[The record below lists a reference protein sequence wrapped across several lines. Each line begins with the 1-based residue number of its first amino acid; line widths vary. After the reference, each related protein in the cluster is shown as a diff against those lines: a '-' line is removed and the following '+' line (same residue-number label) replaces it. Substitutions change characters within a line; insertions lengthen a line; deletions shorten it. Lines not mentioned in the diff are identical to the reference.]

1 MLASNPALGSVFTR
15 RQLLDAGDMIV
26 E

>member
-1 MLASNPALGSVFTR
+1 MLVSNPALGSVFTR